1 MKKKAILLAVSLTLA
16 NTSAYAETYVKVD
29 ANGNAIDGAIVCDPV
44 TCGAGSLY
52 SQLTLGEGERYALQG
67 YGSTGIGANNPDTQV
82 QATEE
87 NVWTITTPTQVQTF
101 TPEQGIYQPPAQ
113 QVPVI
118 VETTT
123 VLTDTSTVTNLE
135 SITATVTESVT
146 VQDVIKKINAL
157 LAIIFQLLA
166 KLGA

>member
-82 QATEE
+82 QVTQE